1 MKKGKHTSGPWKVYH
16 QELRKQFPGHKII
29 EVQDDHGNAVVQWS
43 GFDNSDRLKKVHLA
57 NARLIAAAPDLLAAA
72 QKLEE
77 AEDFNANDCHE
88 CAGEGMPEECEKC
101 FSLFDAARVMRRRAI
116 AKATGR

>member
-1 MKKGKHTSGPWKVYH
+1 MKILGLTAMKKGKHTSGPWKVYH

-57 NARLIAAAPDLLAAA
+57 NARLIAAAPKLLAAC
-72 QKLEE
+72 EE
-77 AEDFNANDCHE
+77 FVSKYPADSSITPKMKA
-88 CAGEGMPEECEKC
+88 
-101 FSLFDAARVMRRRAI
+101 AI
-116 AKATGR
+116 AKAYGK